1 MTSAD
6 VVPVTVAKAIAE
18 LRGITGICKASW
30 VESIVGVIEAESK
43 AAGFWMQEAARDHN
57 DLIRATARAEAAEA
71 ESARLREA
79 LTEMESMYTHCWDL
93 ADSDDKLM
101 MEKSVGRFDEACR
114 KARIALGT
122 PLYGDNGEVFE

>member
-1 MTSAD
+1 MTSAED
-6 VVPVTVAKAIAE
+6 VAREFLAEWGLYHSNVVVADLAALI
-18 LRGITGICKASW
+18 LRERK
-30 VESIVGVIEAESK
+30 EA
-43 AAGFWMQEAARDHN
+43 D
-57 DLIRATARAEAAEA
+57 ARAEAAEA

-93 ADSDDKLM
+93 ADGGDKLM